1 MFVKF
6 ASRWFIPAA
15 VVVLLGLSA
24 QQSRA
29 DQISFDLTVGNPA
42 ISGFTGPYAN
52 VVVNRT
58 STTTATIT
66 MSSYT
71 VGGNIYLFG
80 DGGTIG
86 LNVNSSNFT
95 LSSILGKNV
104 SGTNFQSWSLV
115 SVNSGQEDGFGTFNA
130 QVNSFDGFAH
140 SIDTITLTV
149 TNNNGTWA
157 SANDVLLG
165 NAGGSTVAAHIFV
178 TTSPADGQN
187 GALATGYA
195 GNGTNS
201 SVVPEPSSVAL
212 GLIGLVG
219 LSLTQ
224 IRRLV
229 RRRPLAIA

>member
-95 LSSILGKNV
+95 LSSILARM
-104 SGTNFQSWSLV
+104 SA
-115 SVNSGQEDGFGTFNA
+115 GQISSPGPWYRLIPDRKMG
-130 QVNSFDGFAH
+130 
-140 SIDTITLTV
+140 L
-149 TNNNGTWA
+149 
-157 SANDVLLG
+157 VLLMPR
-165 NAGGSTVAAHIFV
+165 STVLMASLIPSIR
-178 TTSPADGQN
+178 SP
-187 GALATGYA
+187 
-195 GNGTNS
+195 
-201 SVVPEPSSVAL
+201 
-212 GLIGLVG
+212 
-219 LSLTQ
+219 
-224 IRRLV
+224 
-229 RRRPLAIA
+229 